1 MWLVFQLQYIRSLSE
16 IHLITILAI
25 FGESLAETMKFERGR
40 SNRKVPYIVEACI
53 DFLRQYGTEIEGI
66 FR

>member
-1 MWLVFQLQYIRSLSE
+1 MTRVKQDLFFS
-16 IHLITILAI
+16 AI
-25 FGESLAETMKFERGR
+25 FGQCLDETMQFEKGR

-53 DFLRQYGTEIEGI
+53 AFLRENGTEIEGL